1 MITNSS
7 PRFRPVA
14 RMAALALMM
23 TMALAAQVTNLPAG
37 VQKATSVEGITEYRL
52 PNGLRVLL
60 FPDPTK
66 SNITVNVTY
75 MVGSRHEDYGETG
88 MAHLLEHLLFMG
100 SKNHPDIKKELQ
112 DHGTRPNGSTW
123 YDRTNYFETFAA
135 TDENLNWALGMEADR
150 MVNSFIAKKDLDSE
164 MTVVRNE
171 MESGENS
178 PSGILMERILAT
190 AFLWHNYGKD
200 TIGARSDVERV
211 PIERLQAFYRHF
223 YQPDNAVLVVAGKFE
238 EGKTL
243 GLVAKYFGSI
253 AKPERALRKTYT
265 AEPTQDGERT
275 VTLRRTGD
283 VQFVGAAWHI
293 PAGTDSEYAAVEMAV
308 EMLSDQP
315 AGRLYKALVETKK
328 AASVA
333 MFPFQLKEPG
343 ITYAQA
349 MVRTENPVEEARK
362 TLLETVDEIKAKP
375 FTKEELERQRTAWLK
390 NFDLML
396 NNSQNVALN
405 LSEWQAMGDWRMM
418 FLHRDRIEKVT
429 LEQVQTA
436 AEKYL
441 IPSNRTVGVFLPE
454 KSPARAAIADA
465 PDVAKLLEGYKGRA
479 AVSQG
484 EAFDASP
491 ANIDKRTIRG
501 QLRGGI
507 KLSMIEKKTRGGQ
520 VVATLNLHFGDEANL
535 MGKSFVASLTG
546 QMLARGTSKHT
557 RQELK
562 DELDKIKASAMVMGS
577 ASGAMVRITTTK
589 ENLPK
594 AVDLALEMLKDS
606 TFPPNE
612 FDQLK
617 QQSLAGLENS
627 KSQPQAIAITAL
639 QRQLNHYPKGDVR
652 YTPTIEEQIEG
663 ITAVTLDEVKSF
675 YRSYYGA
682 PAGELAVIG
691 DFDAES
697 LQKQVSAQLN
707 EWKSQQKYAR
717 ILRSFAAAAPK
728 NEAFETPDKANA
740 MWVAGMTLKL
750 RDSDP
755 DYAALALGNYL
766 LGQGMN
772 SRMFARIRT
781 KEGLSYGVGSQLMAN
796 AEDDLGMFLAFAIC
810 APENA
815 PKVEASFK
823 DELTQI
829 LAKGYT
835 AAEVEAAKKSWTQ
848 SRAVSRA
855 NDNEL
860 VSRLAGQ
867 AYDNRTMAFDA
878 ALEAKVQALT
888 PELIQAAMKRH
899 LDVAK
904 MSFVRAGDFKKVNV
918 TW

>member
-1 MITNSS
+1 MNTKSTLH
-7 PRFRPVA
+7 FRVA
-14 RMAALALMM
+14 ARIAALLLMLSM
-23 TMALAAQVTNLPAG
+23 VLCAQVAG
-37 VQKATSVEGITEYRL
+37 ARKVTSVEGITEYRL
-52 PNGLRVLL
+52 GNGLRVLL

-66 SNITVNVTY
+66 SNITVNITY

-100 SKNHPDIKKELQ
+100 SKNHTDIKKELQ
-112 DHGTRPNGSTW
+112 DHGTRPNGTTW

-135 TDENLNWALGMEADR
+135 TEENLNWALALEADR
-150 MVNSFIAKKDLDSE
+150 MVNSFVAKKDLDSE

-171 MESGENS
+171 MEAGENS
-178 PSGILMERILAT
+178 PSGILMERIFST

-211 PIERLQAFYRHF
+211 PIGRLQAFYRHF
-223 YQPDNAVLVVAGKFE
+223 YQPDNAVLVVAGKFDE
-238 EGKTL
+238 AKTL
-243 GLVAKYFGSI
+243 GLVEKHFGAI
-253 AKPERALRKTYT
+253 AKPERALRTTYT
-265 AEPTQDGERT
+265 TEPAQDGERT
-275 VTLRRTGD
+275 VALRRTGD

-293 PAGTDSEYAAVEMAV
+293 PAGTDPDYAAVEMAV
-308 EMLSDQP
+308 QMLSDQP

-343 ITYAQA
+343 VAYAQA
-349 MVRTENPVEEARK
+349 MVRLESPVEEARK
-362 TLLETVDEIKAKP
+362 ALLETVDEIKAKP
-375 FTKEELERQRTAWLK
+375 FTKEEMERQRTAWLK
-390 NFDLML
+390 NFELTL
-396 NNSQNVALN
+396 NDSQRVALG
-405 LSEWQAMGDWRMM
+405 LSGWQAMGDWRMM
-418 FLHRDRIEKVT
+418 FLHRDRVEKVT
-429 LEQVQTA
+429 LEQAQKA

-441 IPSNRTVGVFLPE
+441 IPSNRTVGVFVPE
-454 KSPARAAIADA
+454 KSPVRAQIADA
-465 PDVAKLLEGYKGRA
+465 PDVAKLVEGYQGRA

-501 QLRGGI
+501 QMQSGI
-507 KLSMIEKKTRGGQ
+507 RLSMIEKKTRGGQ
-520 VVATLNLHFGDEANL
+520 VVAALNVHFGSESNL
-535 MGKSFVASLTG
+535 KGKKYVAQLAG

-577 ASGAMVRITTTK
+577 ASGAAVRITTTK

-606 TFPPNE
+606 TFPQNE
-612 FDQLK
+612 FEQLK
-617 QQSLAGLENS
+617 QQTLASLENA
-627 KSQPQAIAITAL
+627 KSQPQMIAMTAL
-639 QRQLNHYPKGDVR
+639 QRQLGQYPKDSIL

-663 ITAVTLDEVKSF
+663 IRGVTLEDAKSF
-675 YRSYYGA
+675 YRSYFGA
-682 PAGELAVIG
+682 AAGELAVIG
-691 DFDAES
+691 DFDAEG
-697 LQKQVSAQLN
+697 LQKQASAQLN
-707 EWKSQQKYAR
+707 AWKSEQQYAR
-717 ILRSFAAAAPK
+717 IIRHFQASAAK

-755 DYAALALGNYL
+755 DYAALTLGNYL

-796 AEDDLGMFLAFAIC
+796 AEDDLGMFMAFAIC

-855 NDNEL
+855 NDGEL
-860 VSRLAGQ
+860 VSRLAGLS
-867 AYDNRTMAFDA
+867 YDDRTMAFDA

-888 PELIQAAMKRH
+888 PELIQSVMRRH
-899 LDVAK
+899 LEVSK